1 MSQNDSL
8 TSMSGGGP
16 AASGGQGHRFLG
28 GHAEGRLSYWRRVDW
43 WLVVPAL
50 LLSAGSTVFVWSASR
65 ADLAPEDDPQYFL
78 VRHVIN
84 ITIGIGLAFI
94 VSRFNFRLLRAY
106 TPVVYVL
113 SIVGIL
119 AVYSPLGLSIA
130 GARAWISL
138 PGGFTIQPSEFAK
151 VALVL
156 GMALILAEKLDA
168 ESEPRD
174 RDVFW
179 ALVLAAVPIGLV
191 LLQNDTGTA
200 LVMSVIAFTMVAV
213 SGARRR
219 WIIGLIAGG
228 VLAAFVAIQ
237 LGILRDY
244 QILRLTSFLDPEG
257 ESGAAAYNGIQ
268 ARIAIGNGG
277 MFGRGLFEGPQ
288 TQGNFVPVNE
298 SDFIF
303 TVIGEEAGFLGAL
316 ICIGLLGLVLWRGLR
331 IAMNA
336 DDLFGRLVATG
347 VLAWLA
353 FQTFENLG
361 MAMGI
366 MPITGV
372 PLPFVS
378 YGGTSM
384 FASWIALGLLVN
396 VKVHTDSNA

>member
-16 AASGGQGHRFLG
+16 AASGGQGRRFLG